1 MAVVLTTR
9 WQKKNM
15 ILHCMTFILDV
26 FCNKHSSIR
35 QIFIFFAVFGNSWN
49 LQSHPG
55 DRIDDLRKKIWDTSL
70 GSRGHMPSSWHFI
83 IWISAQ
89 FDTIN
94 YARARLL
101 CLCSD
106 PQWDLWL
113 PAPMFSCNS
122 THVTQQTN
130 LRQNCL
136 PTGLAFWYDIEICCF
151 FLSICPLTAFA

>member
-1 MAVVLTTR
+1 MFFVISTPQYIKLY
-9 WQKKNM
+9 
-15 ILHCMTFILDV
+15 C
-26 FCNKHSSIR
+26 
-35 QIFIFFAVFGNSWN
+35 FAVFGNSWK

-130 LRQNCL
+130 LRQKWL
-136 PTGLAFWYDIEICCF
+136 PTGLAFWYEIEIWCF
-151 FLSICPLTAFA
+151 FLSICPLTAFATILKEELLGS